1 MVKVLIKKLDPTV
14 ELPAYKTLG
23 ASGMDLI
30 AFIKDPIKIKP
41 KTSYLVPTGI
51 SVAFS
56 QEYEIQIR
64 PRSGLAAK
72 KNISILNTPGTIDSD
87 YRGEIKVILFNHS
100 NENFTINNGDR
111 IAQMVLT
118 PIIKMELEETNNLP
132 EINKGGEWF
141 RLNRKMKVDLNKSQ
155 IERFSRQLVLKNIGA
170 NGQKKILSTK
180 ILVVGVGGLGC
191 PAAESLV
198 RAGIGTIGLIDNDI
212 VNLSNIHRQSLF
224 NSKDIKKSKVS
235 VAAKKLKE
243 INPNTKIKTYK
254 SRLTKNNIENI
265 IKNYEIIID
274 GSDNFKTKFLINDYC
289 IKLKKKLITGAI
301 SKFDGH
307 VFTFDFRDKKTA
319 SLKSF
324 YQENEIS
331 DDIFNCEFDGVL
343 GTTAS
348 IVGTTQAN
356 EALKMIMNIGQS
368 LKNQIL
374 IIDLLNLNFRK
385 VKFKKK

>member
-1 MVKVLIKKLDPTV
+1 M
-14 ELPAYKTLG
+14 
-23 ASGMDLI
+23 
-30 AFIKDPIKIKP
+30 KI
-41 KTSYLVPTGI
+41 
-51 SVAFS
+51 
-56 QEYEIQIR
+56 
-64 PRSGLAAK
+64 
-72 KNISILNTPGTIDSD
+72 
-87 YRGEIKVILFNHS
+87 
-100 NENFTINNGDR
+100 
-111 IAQMVLT
+111 
-118 PIIKMELEETNNLP
+118 
-132 EINKGGEWF
+132 
-141 RLNRKMKVDLNKSQ
+141 DLNKSQ

-212 VNLSNIHRQSLF
+212 INLSNIHRQSLF
-224 NSKDIKKSKVS
+224 NSKDVKKLKVS

-243 INPNTKIKTYK
+243 INPLTKIETYK
-254 SRLTKNNIENI
+254 SRLNEKNIENI
-265 IKNYEIIID
+265 IKNYEVIID

-289 IKLKKKLITGAI
+289 IKLKKKLVTGAI

-307 VFTFDFRDKKTA
+307 IFTFDFKNKKTA
-319 SLKSF
+319 SLKNF
-324 YQENEIS
+324 YQEKEIS
-331 DDIFNCEFDGVL
+331 DDILNCEFEGVL

-356 EALKMIMNIGQS
+356 EALKMLMEIGQN

-385 VKFKKK
+385 VKFKKR